1 MGNVFCVII
10 NNSDV
15 MNKPSIKRNYIYQVL
30 FRIISMIIPVITI
43 PYLSRVLGTLNIGI
57 LCYFRTFCTKKL
69 YCNNYVYFCIKGKCW
84 C

>member
-30 FRIISMIIPVITI
+30 FRIISMIILVITI
-43 PYLSRVLGTLNIGI
+43 LYLSRVPGPLNIGI
-57 LCYFRTFCTKKL
+57 FSYFRAICT
-69 YCNNYVYFCIKGKCW
+69 YFVILFVHFARKMLL
-84 C
+84 

>member
-1 MGNVFCVII
+1 
-10 NNSDV
+10 
-15 MNKPSIKRNYIYQVL
+15 MNKPSIKINYIYQVL

-43 PYLSRVLGTLNIGI
+43 PYLSRVLGPLNIGI
-57 LCYFRTFCTKKL
+57 FCYFRTIYTKKR